1 MNRHQEE
8 NEMNLNQN
16 QASGSDRNLN
26 KKATNLEGNIDN
38 GRISM
43 ERPFERFER
52 GNRNQH
58 PDSQRQGSDY
68 YSERDEKRRFSMEGR
83 GWHKS
88 GMRSANPSVQNNL
101 RQSDFRSADFD
112 YADTSSD
119 NRLGF
124 FGKGPKGWEVTDKRI
139 LNEACEALYRD
150 TEVDASDIEVTV
162 KDGCVFLRG
171 TVETRGT
178 KKYAEECVE
187 NLIGVCDVQNELKV
201 TNRSTHGSN
210 Q

>member
-8 NEMNLNQN
+8 NEMNHNQN

-26 KKATNLEGNIDN
+26 NETTNPEGNIDN

-43 ERPFERFER
+43 ERPLERFDR
-52 GNRNQH
+52 GDRKQH
-58 PDSQRQGSDY
+58 PDSRHQGSDY
-68 YSERDEKRRFSMEGR
+68 YNERDEKRRFGMEGR

-88 GMRSANPSVQNNL
+88 GMRLSNPSIQNNF
-101 RQSDFRSADFD
+101 RHNDFRSVDFV
-112 YADTSSD
+112 YAGTSGD

-124 FGKGPKGWEVTDKRI
+124 FGKGPKGWEVTDDRI
-139 LNEACEALYRD
+139 LNEACEVLYRD

-162 KDGCVFLRG
+162 KDGCVFLKG
-171 TVETRGT
+171 TVETRGI
-178 KKYAEECVE
+178 KKNAEACVE

-201 TNRSTHGSN
+201 SKCEF
-210 Q
+210 